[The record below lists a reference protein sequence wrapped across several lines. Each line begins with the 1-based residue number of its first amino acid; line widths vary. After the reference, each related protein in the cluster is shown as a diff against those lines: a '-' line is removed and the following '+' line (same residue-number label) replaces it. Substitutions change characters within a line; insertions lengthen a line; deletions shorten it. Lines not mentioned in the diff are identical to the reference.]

1 MGDPLVGAPLTSPDE
16 PGPSARPP
24 VTAPEG
30 ESSAPNGSGGDFA
43 APRLLP
49 PPSSAGA
56 NTETD
61 AVADSEDTR
70 RLAALDAVRTDER
83 RTDAAGAGT
92 TTGRAAT
99 AADDTAYG
107 TATDDLAHGIATAT
121 DADLSVTTSTTG
133 LRADDTAALDAA
145 VVAEVIDATAP
156 PLVEPGIEAP
166 VLPYPDIA
174 PDPSFIPTPGPTTA
188 GPSPTDPIIVARR
201 TRRDPARRERIAPVL
216 RRRRRPRIRRVN
228 RVVRR
233 VDAWTVFK
241 ISAIFYFVAYI
252 ILLVAGVL
260 LWNLAYT
267 TGTVGNVE
275 GFVRDLFGLKTFT
288 FNGEEIF
295 RASWVLGLFL
305 AIAGTGLNVT
315 LCVLFNLIADL
326 VGGVR
331 VTVLEEEVV
340 LHERPRVFART
351 DAPLPA
357 PVPEGPTEQPVDA
370 VAGPSD
376 NVDGLPAPGL

>member
-1 MGDPLVGAPLTSPDE
+1 MVEAAGTAGT
-16 PGPSARPP
+16 PSA
-24 VTAPEG
+24 
-30 ESSAPNGSGGDFA
+30 S
-43 APRLLP
+43 
-49 PPSSAGA
+49 
-56 NTETD
+56 
-61 AVADSEDTR
+61 
-70 RLAALDAVRTDER
+70 
-83 RTDAAGAGT
+83 
-92 TTGRAAT
+92 
-99 AADDTAYG
+99 G
-107 TATDDLAHGIATAT
+107 TAETAST
-121 DADLSVTTSTTG
+121 SGFGADAS
-133 LRADDTAALDAA
+133 AALDAA

-166 VLPYPDIA
+166 PLPYPDIA
-174 PDPSFIPTPGPTTA
+174 PDPSFIPAPEPSALGPA
-188 GPSPTDPIIVARR
+188 PTEPVIVARR
-201 TRRDPARRERIAPVL
+201 TRRDPARRERIGPVL

-275 GFVRDLFGLKTFT
+275 GFIRDLFGLKTFT

-351 DAPLPA
+351 DATLPA
-357 PVPEGPTEQPVDA
+357 PVPDVPPDQPVDV
-370 VAGPSD
+370 VAAPSD

>member
-1 MGDPLVGAPLTSPDE
+1 LAE
-16 PGPSARPP
+16 PP
-24 VTAPEG
+24 VE
-30 ESSAPNGSGGDFA
+30 
-43 APRLLP
+43 
-49 PPSSAGA
+49 
-56 NTETD
+56 
-61 AVADSEDTR
+61 
-70 RLAALDAVRTDER
+70 
-83 RTDAAGAGT
+83 
-92 TTGRAAT
+92 
-99 AADDTAYG
+99 
-107 TATDDLAHGIATAT
+107 
-121 DADLSVTTSTTG
+121 
-133 LRADDTAALDAA
+133 
-145 VVAEVIDATAP
+145 AP
-156 PLVEPGIEAP
+156 P
-166 VLPYPDIA
+166 LPYPDVV
-174 PDPSFIPTPGPTTA
+174 PDTSFVPTPAPAAYGPA
-188 GPSPTDPIIVARR
+188 PTEPIIVARR

-241 ISAIFYFVAYI
+241 ISAIFYLVAYV

-275 GFVRDLFGLKTFT
+275 GFIRDLFGLKTFT
-288 FNGEEIF
+288 FDGEEIF

-340 LHERPRVFART
+340 LHERPRVFARA
-351 DAPLPA
+351 DPGAPA
-357 PVPEGPTEQPVDA
+357 PAPGVPPEHPVDA
-370 VAGPSD
+370 VAAPSD